1 MLAPPVLLQDFQ
13 VTFHDWLGLMVGK
26 WYTFTL
32 QYFSD
37 EWYIL
42 TLQYVLRTSFS
53 LGVHSLKGGGV
64 GWACLNPGILIVHT
78 SGPEVVMVLM
88 LIVCGFDCAW
98 RVRGAAESI
107 CHLHHI
113 AGYKIYCRL

>member
-1 MLAPPVLLQDFQ
+1 MA
-13 VTFHDWLGLMVGK
+13 GK
-26 WYTFTL
+26 WYTFTI
-32 QYFSD
+32 QYFLD

-113 AGYKIYCRL
+113 GGYKIYCRL

>member
-1 MLAPPVLLQDFQ
+1 MPAPPVLLQDFQ
-13 VTFHDWLGLMVGK
+13 VTFHDWLIDGTHGR
-26 WYTFTL
+26 L

-37 EWYIL
+37 EWNIL